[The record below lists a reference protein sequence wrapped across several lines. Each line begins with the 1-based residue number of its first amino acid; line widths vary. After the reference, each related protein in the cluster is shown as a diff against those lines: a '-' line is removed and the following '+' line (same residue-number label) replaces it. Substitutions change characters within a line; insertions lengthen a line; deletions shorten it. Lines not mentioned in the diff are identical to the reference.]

1 MLLLELIKQFK
12 KLNKAQK
19 FYLIFIT
26 DKKLCFV
33 LLEVL
38 NNYLIP
44 VQNMN
49 RSRTLMLDG
58 NHLTVSKSPEV
69 IYWTCNTRSQN
80 IEWIT

>member
-1 MLLLELIKQFK
+1 MLCLELIKQLK

-26 DKKLCFV
+26 EKKLCFV

-38 NNYLIP
+38 HSYLIP

-49 RSRTLMLDG
+49 RSRTFMLDG
-58 NHLTVSKSPEV
+58 NLTADLKIS
-69 IYWTCNTRSQN
+69 
-80 IEWIT
+80 

>member
-1 MLLLELIKQFK
+1 MLRLELIKQLK
-12 KLNKAQK
+12 KLNKAHK

-26 DKKLCFV
+26 EKKLCFV

-49 RSRTLMLDG
+49 ISRTLMLDG
-58 NHLTVSKSPEV
+58 NLTADLEISWSHLLDM
-69 IYWTCNTRSQN
+69 
-80 IEWIT
+80 

>member
-1 MLLLELIKQFK
+1 MLRLELIKQLK

-19 FYLIFIT
+19 FYLIFIN

-38 NNYLIP
+38 HSYLIP

-49 RSRTLMLDG
+49 SSRSLMLDG
-58 NHLTVSKSPEV
+58 NLKADFEIS
-69 IYWTCNTRSQN
+69 
-80 IEWIT
+80 

>member
-1 MLLLELIKQFK
+1 MLRLELIKQLK
-12 KLNKAQK
+12 KLNKSQK
-19 FYLIFIT
+19 FNLIFIT
-26 DKKLCFV
+26 EKKLCFV

-58 NHLTVSKSPEV
+58 NLTADLEIS
-69 IYWTCNTRSQN
+69 
-80 IEWIT
+80 

>member
-1 MLLLELIKQFK
+1 MLRLELIKQLK
-12 KLNKAQK
+12 KLNKSQK

-26 DKKLCFV
+26 ENKLCFV

-58 NHLTVSKSPEV
+58 NLPADFEISWSHLLDM
-69 IYWTCNTRSQN
+69 
-80 IEWIT
+80 